1 MKYIDEFRDKD
12 IVKKL
17 IAEIT
22 KFADSK
28 VNPAPH
34 AKAWDFTGG
43 GVNLMEV
50 CGTHTMAIFR
60 SGIKQLLPKN
70 INLISGPG
78 CPVCVTSQADID
90 QMLALAEMKNVI
102 ITTFGDMLKVPGTK
116 SSLEKE
122 RADGS
127 DIRTVYSPQDTLEI
141 ARQNKNKEVVFL
153 AVGFET
159 TSPAIA
165 SVVSDAKEK
174 KIKNFSI
181 YSCHKLIP
189 PAMKALLQAQEI
201 KLDGFICPGHV
212 STIIGSAAYESICRD
227 YKIPCVI
234 SGFEPVDI
242 LETVL
247 MLLKQIEQKKAKVEI
262 QYKRAVKAQGNI
274 LAQKI
279 LHRVFTESDAQ
290 WRGLGIIPK
299 SGLKLNKN
307 YQNFEAKEKFA
318 LKAIASQEAKNCLC
332 GEVLRGV
339 KNPSQCKLFA
349 KVCNPENPYGPCM
362 VSSEGTCSAWYKY
375 NIKA

>member
-1 MKYIDEFRDKD
+1 MKYIDEFRDKE

-17 IAEIT
+17 ISEIE
-22 KFADSK
+22 KFADA
-28 VNPAPH
+28 N
-34 AKAWDFTGG
+34 
-43 GVNLMEV
+43 VNLMEV

-70 INLISGPG
+70 LNLISGPG
-78 CPVCVTSQADID
+78 CPVCVTSQTDID
-90 QMLALAEMKNVI
+90 RMLALARMKNVI

-122 RADGS
+122 RGNGC
-127 DIRTVYSPQDTLEI
+127 DIRTVYSPLDTLDI
-141 ARQNKNKEVVFL
+141 ASSNKNKEVVFL

-159 TSPAIA
+159 TSPAVA
-165 SVVSDAKEK
+165 SVVSDTKVK

-181 YSCHKLIP
+181 YSSHKIIP
-189 PAMKALLQAQEI
+189 PAMQALLQAKEI

-212 STIIGSAAYESICRD
+212 STIIGSSSYEFICRD

-247 MLLKQIEQKKAKVEI
+247 MLLKQTQQKKAVVEI
-262 QYKRAVKAQGNI
+262 QYKRAVQPQGNI
-274 LAQKI
+274 LAQQI
-279 LHRVFTESDAQ
+279 LRQVFTESDAR
-290 WRGLGIIPK
+290 WRGLGTIPK
-299 SGLKLNKN
+299 SGYKLNRD
-307 YQNFEAKEKFA
+307 YENFDAEKKFD
-318 LKAIASQEAKNCLC
+318 LKVTVSQEHKNCLC

-339 KNPSQCKLFA
+339 KTPLQCKLFA

-375 NIKA
+375 NR

>member
-1 MKYIDEFRDKD
+1 MKYIDEFRDKE

-17 IAEIT
+17 IAEI
-22 KFADSK
+22 
-28 VNPAPH
+28 
-34 AKAWDFTGG
+34 AKLAGAKT
-43 GVNLMEV
+43 NLMEV

-78 CPVCVTSQADID
+78 CPVCVTAQSDID
-90 QMLALAEMKNVI
+90 RMLALAQIKNLI

-122 RADGS
+122 RAEGG
-127 DIRTVYSPQDTLEI
+127 DIRMVYSPQDVLEI

-181 YSCHKLIP
+181 YCCHKLIP
-189 PAMKALLQAQEI
+189 PAIKALIQAKEI

-212 STIIGSAAYESICRD
+212 SSIIGSQAYEFICRD
-227 YKIPCVI
+227 YHTPCVI

-247 MLLKQIEQKKAKVEI
+247 MLLKQIRQKKAQVEI
-262 QYKRAVKAQGNI
+262 QYKRAVKEQGNI
-274 LAQKI
+274 LAQQI
-279 LHRVFTESDAQ
+279 LRQVFSECDAL
-290 WRGLGIIPK
+290 WRGLGVIPG
-299 SGLKLNKN
+299 SGLKLNGD
-307 YQNFEAKEKFA
+307 YQDFAAEKKFD
-318 LKAIASQEAKNCLC
+318 LKVIAVQETKNCLC

-375 NIKA
+375 NRE

>member
-1 MKYIDEFRDKD
+1 MKYIDEFRDKE

-17 IAEIT
+17 IREIE
-22 KFADSK
+22 KFSDEK
-28 VNPAPH
+28 I
-34 AKAWDFTGG
+34 
-43 GVNLMEV
+43 NLMEV

-78 CPVCVTSQADID
+78 CPVCVTAQADID
-90 QMLALAEMKNVI
+90 RMLALARIKNVA

-122 RADGS
+122 RANGY
-127 DIRTVYSPQDTLEI
+127 DIKTVYSPLDSLDI
-141 ARQNKNKEVVFL
+141 ASQNKNKEIVFL

-159 TSPAIA
+159 TSPAVA
-165 SVVSDAKEK
+165 SVVSDAKVK

-181 YSCHKLIP
+181 YSSHKLIP
-189 PAMKALLQAQEI
+189 PAMQALLAAREI

-212 STIIGSAAYESICRD
+212 STIIGSWAYEFICRD

-247 MLLKQIEQKKAKVEI
+247 MVLKQIQQKKAKVEI
-262 QYKRAVKAQGNI
+262 QYKRAVRPQGNI

-279 LHRVFTESDAQ
+279 LHRVFAESDAR
-290 WRGLGIIPK
+290 WRGLGTIPK
-299 SGLKLNKN
+299 SGYKLNKDYRDFDAN
-307 YQNFEAKEKFA
+307 EKFD
-318 LKAIASQEAKNCLC
+318 LKIAAPQEPKNCLC

-339 KNPSQCKLFA
+339 KNPNQCKLFA
-349 KVCNPENPYGPCM
+349 KVCSPENPYGPCM

-375 NIKA
+375 NR